1 MPYPTAF
8 HNARRDLR
16 AGAVTLMEI
25 MSNEPVNTLPPE
37 RIPPISCFFRRGA
50 ALFIDCALL
59 ALLGRYIGTQFE
71 QPTTDMGPYG
81 RLLGF
86 FIAVLILGASQAF
99 LGQTLGKKI
108 AGIRVLGI
116 DGSDM
121 TPARS
126 FLRAGLLC
134 APYFILGAWLPFGQP
149 GRFLE
154 MSAFIVLASSA
165 YLYFFA
171 SPARRTLHD
180 LAAGTIVVRVDQTAP
195 WARPSTP
202 SGHYTVVAG
211 LSAVYLTGAILMM
224 RLIPAMFPAMTALAT
239 GLIQEDGVAGVQ
251 FGLYPFKRPDLEQP
265 VRMLQVVVLLKKL
278 DVAED
283 NNVAGMANTAL
294 RHYPE
299 MASDDMCMIV
309 MRYGYDLG
317 LWRRFKTR
325 VAAQPVGQWRAGAGI
340 PDPQERVSY
349 TGVGVS
355 MTDEHPFVIVDV
367 FARSAAARGG
377 LKPGDVVLTVDGRKP
392 KDNDEA
398 LGWMR
403 GTSGSVVK
411 IEVSRASVST
421 PIAFTLTRGE
431 VDSGYEDMAS
441 SIRDKAEKG
450 DHQAELHLG
459 ELYANGLGVP
469 QSYPAAL
476 DWYRKAAAGGEADA
490 FRHLGEMHIDGTG
503 VEKNDVEAVK
513 YFRLAAEKGSAVS
526 MAHIG
531 MMHMRGQGGLPKDDK
546 AAYDWLLRGAQAGN
560 KVAQHNVAGY
570 LYNGNGGIPLNRSE
584 AALWYKKAA
593 ENGLP
598 EAQYSIGGL
607 LQHGNGIEA
616 DVVAGTNWVRKAAD
630 QGHVGAQRRLGQSYR
645 LGVGVDQDVNEA
657 RKWLSRA
664 ASHGDEEAARELKEM
679 DQ

>member
-1 MPYPTAF
+1 M
-8 HNARRDLR
+8 D
-16 AGAVTLMEI
+16 I
-25 MSNEPVNTLPPE
+25 MTNEPVRTLPPE
-37 RIPPISCFFRRGA
+37 PIPLISCFLRRGA

-59 ALLGRYIGTQFE
+59 ALLGRYLGTQFE
-71 QPTTDMGPYG
+71 QSITDMGPYG
-81 RLLGF
+81 RVLGF
-86 FIAVLILGASQAF
+86 LIAVLSIGAAQG
-99 LGQTLGKKI
+99 LQGQSLGKKV
-108 AGIRVLGI
+108 AGIRVIGI
-116 DGSDM
+116 DGSNL
-121 TPARS
+121 TWARS
-126 FLRAGLLC
+126 FLRAGLLF
-134 APYFILGAWLPFGQP
+134 APYFILGAWLPFGDAA
-149 GRFLE
+149 RYLA
-154 MSAFIVLASSA
+154 MSAFIVLASNA
-165 YLYFFA
+165 YLFICA

-180 LAAGTIVVRVDQTAP
+180 LATGTIVVRADQTAP
-195 WARPSTP
+195 WATPSVP
-202 SGHYTVVAG
+202 SGHYIVVAG
-211 LSAVYLTGAILMM
+211 LSVLYLTATILTM

-283 NNVAGMANTAL
+283 NKVAGMANTAL

-325 VAAQPVGQWRAGAGI
+325 VAVQTVGHWRAGAGI
-340 PDPQERVSY
+340 PDAQERVSY

-377 LKPGDVVLTVDGRKP
+377 LKPGDVVLSVDGRKP
-392 KDNDEA
+392 NDNDEA

-570 LYNGNGGIPLNRSE
+570 LYNGNGGIPINRSE